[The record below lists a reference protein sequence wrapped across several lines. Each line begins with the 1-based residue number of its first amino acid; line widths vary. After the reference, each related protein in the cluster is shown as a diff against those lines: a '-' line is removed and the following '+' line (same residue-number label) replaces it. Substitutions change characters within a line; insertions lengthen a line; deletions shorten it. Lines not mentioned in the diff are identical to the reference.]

1 MIIMKQRPAILLLIA
16 FLFSISSIAQTNY
29 YKGEWREQG
38 NTTTLF
44 SCIAEISF
52 TNDSIVAG
60 KILWTYQSI
69 DSTDAD
75 AIDFYKDKKGL
86 TAIEYLSGIYRLTTG
101 DVMLMAD
108 SIDDKH
114 EIIAPT
120 IYYLKLSTDKTILFG
135 STTTTNG
142 TDPGIQYLEFIE
154 KRGRSLFERK
164 LQSVK

>member
-1 MIIMKQRPAILLLIA
+1 MKQRPAILLLFV

-44 SCIAEISF
+44 SCVAEINF

-60 KILWTYQSI
+60 KIIWTYQSI
-69 DSTDAD
+69 DSADAD
-75 AIDFYKDKKGL
+75 AIDFYKDKKGFR
-86 TAIEYLSGIYRLTTG
+86 AIEYIRGIYNPATG
-101 DVMLMAD
+101 DVLLMAD

-120 IYYLKLSTDKTILFG
+120 IYYLKMGTDRTILFG
-135 STTTTNG
+135 TTTTTDG
-142 TDPGIQYLEFIE
+142 TGAGVQYLH
-154 KRGRSLFERK
+154 LVERK
-164 LQSVK
+164 GQRDFLRQMGSLK